1 MRTKIV
7 YSLVSDSRDHFLEQL
22 LISSYSVKK
31 HNPDAHITLVTD
43 NISNA
48 EITGDRSNAL
58 KYIDEKIVV
67 QTPELGK
74 KSRSRWLKTSIRQ
87 IVKGDYLFIDT
98 DTIITKSISEVDS
111 LDIKIGAVLDRHLPI
126 DKNQRGDDII
136 KQCKKS
142 GWEPKEKD
150 FLYFNSGVMLV
161 KDCPEAHNLYNKWH
175 DIWQHSFE
183 HGIDIDQPALG
194 LANRQAGYLIKEIDG
209 TWNCQVLGN
218 GLKYMHSA
226 YILHYYNTDS
236 RTNLHSNPFIFSSR
250 TFQEQIAKDKFIL
263 SDALKAKINSS
274 HEQFSDSYE
283 LISNEK
289 MDVYNTEAVQFVI
302 RTINKSRFVNLI
314 VSGMAQAINMIMKKS
329 KIKK

>member
-1 MRTKIV
+1 MKTKIV

-22 LISSYSVKK
+22 LISSYSVKQ

-48 EITGDRSNAL
+48 EITGDRVNAL

-111 LDIKIGAVLDRHLPI
+111 LDIIIGAVLDRHLPI

-175 DIWQHSFE
+175 DIWQHSYE

-218 GLKYMHSA
+218 GLKYMHNA

-236 RTNLHSNPFIFSSR
+236 RTNLLSNPFIFSSR
-250 TFQEQIAKDKFIL
+250 AFQKQIAKDKFIL
-263 SDALKAKINSS
+263 SDTIKAMIHSP

-283 LISNEK
+283 LISDEK
-289 MDVYNTEAVQFVI
+289 MNAYELKTIKYLTHAYAKQSVI
-302 RTINKSRFVNLI
+302 WRIFNYVAEKVISAAFE
-314 VSGMAQAINMIMKKS
+314 K
-329 KIKK
+329 